1 MNADCF
7 LDTNILVYAVDS
19 TPTNLR
25 KKEISLDLMESRDF
39 GVSAQVLQEFYVTVT
54 RKLERPL
61 DPKLA
66 VQFIER
72 LSELPVVP
80 TDADL
85 VFEGILGSLK
95 NQISYWDAAILAA
108 AGRLEAA
115 TLFSEDLNH
124 GQVFGSVKV
133 INPFL

>member
-19 TPTNLR
+19 TPENLR